1 MLVDEAKITIRAGKG
16 GDGVVSFRR
25 EKYVD
30 KGGPDGGDGGD
41 GGSIILECSGQV
53 HTLSDFARLK
63 DFRAED
69 GRPGEKMRRHGK
81 DGKDLILKVPPGT
94 VVSDNNRVIVD
105 LKDLGEKVVITKGG
119 KGGLGNVHF
128 ASAINQTPKQ
138 FKPGIPGEE
147 KSVKLALKLIADVGL
162 IGLPNSGKSTLI
174 SVISNARPKIAD
186 YPFTTL
192 EPCLGVAN
200 YHEKKL
206 IVCDIPGLIEGAAEG
221 RGLGHKFLRHIE
233 RTRILVHLIDA
244 TSTDIDRNYKSV
256 RTELKKYNPELLHKK
271 EIIVLTKIDLI
282 KKLPR
287 DFKYDLAISAV
298 SHKGIEELLK
308 IISKELG

>member
-1 MLVDEAKITIRAGKG
+1 MLIDEATITIRAGKG

-41 GGSIILECSGQV
+41 GGSIILECSDQV

-69 GRPGEKMRRHGK
+69 GHPGERMRRHGK

-105 LKDLGEKVVITKGG
+105 LKDLGGKVVITEGG

-138 FKPGIPGEE
+138 FKPGTPGEE
-147 KSVKLALKLIADVGL
+147 KSVRLALKLIADVGL

-192 EPCLGVAN
+192 EPCLGVAS

-244 TSTDIDRNYKSV
+244 TSTDIDRDYKSV

-282 KKLPR
+282 KKLPD

-308 IISKELG
+308 IISRELG

>member
-1 MLVDEAKITIRAGKG
+1 MLVDEATITVKAGRG
-16 GDGVVSFRR
+16 GDGAVSFRR

-41 GGSIILECSGQV
+41 GGSVILECSDQV

-81 DGKDLILKVPPGT
+81 DGKDLALKVPPGT
-94 VVSDNNRVIVD
+94 IVNNNNQIIAD
-105 LKDLGEKVVITKGG
+105 FQNLGEKFLIVKGG

-128 ASAINQTPKQ
+128 ANATNQTPRQ
-138 FKPGIPGEE
+138 SRPGASGEE
-147 KSVKLALKLIADVGL
+147 KTIKLALKLIADVGL

-174 SVISNARPKIAD
+174 AVISNARPKIAD

-192 EPCLGVAN
+192 EPCLGVAT
-200 YHEKKL
+200 HHDKKL

-221 RGLGHKFLRHIE
+221 RGLGHRFLRHIE
-233 RTRILVHLIDA
+233 RTKILVHLLDA
-244 TSTDIDRNYKSV
+244 TSPNLNNNYKTI
-256 RTELKKYNPELLHKK
+256 RAELAKYNTELTRKK
-271 EIIVLTKIDLI
+271 EIIVLTKIDLV
-282 KKLPR
+282 KKLPE
-287 DFKYDLAISAV
+287 DFKYDLAISAAT
-298 SHKGIEELLK
+298 HKGIQELLK
-308 IISKELG
+308 KISKELR